1 MILLLRQT
9 IDPPLT
15 PGMAPGNSEGPQLKA
30 HRICLLLAAL
40 SATTFALAQAA
51 GKSAGPIELTY
62 WTMLDHSSKDARAQA
77 ERAILEKFMQQNPNI
92 KVKVDTTPWNK
103 LPQKT
108 ILAVQSKGGPDV
120 SRVSFGQTLEYIN
133 LNVLRPLNSY
143 LPGDANSGLL
153 GESTVF
159 NGQRMAIVYTPV
171 PNAILYRKDLFAATG
186 LPEPRTWEE
195 FSRVAAAMTK
205 GNVHGF
211 GIGLSPAKSLVPN
224 FVQPYIWGAGGKV
237 FDGGCGVW
245 DGPAGVKSVQ
255 FLVDMMAKKTMPTDV
270 LRLSNDDVLDGFR
283 AGRFAS
289 VVEEASRAS
298 TAASSEATKGKVGL
312 WRFPSDTNPKGSPP
326 YIYSWS
332 IAVTSSSK
340 HPEEAARLVKFMTD
354 REGDHI
360 KAETSG
366 ELPARA
372 ASLNGIKFNPAN
384 AAVSEGFVKYLAD
397 FENSPQT
404 YPKNPARF
412 HDLLIQAVQQVAV
425 DNVPIQKALS
435 DSVASYNRAIGCK

>member
-1 MILLLRQT
+1 M
-9 IDPPLT
+9 
-15 PGMAPGNSEGPQLKA
+15 KA
-30 HRICLLLAAL
+30 HRTCFLLATLA
-40 SATTFALAQAA
+40 ATTLAIAQTPASA
-51 GKSAGPIELTY
+51 GKPIELTY

-77 ERAILEKFMQQNPNI
+77 EREILNRFMQANPNI

-108 ILAVQSKGGPDV
+108 ILAVQSGGGPDV

-133 LNVLRPLNSY
+133 LNVLKPLNPY
-143 LPGDANSGLL
+143 LPGAANNGLL

-159 NGQRMAIVYTPV
+159 NGQRMAVVYTPV

-186 LPEPRTWEE
+186 LPEPKTWAD
-195 FSRVAAAMTK
+195 FAKVAAAMTK
-205 GNVHGF
+205 GNVYGF

-224 FVQPYIWGAGGKV
+224 FIQPYIWGAGGKV
-237 FDGGCGVW
+237 FNGECGAW
-245 DGPAGVKSVQ
+245 DNAAGVQSVTY
-255 FLVDMMAKKTMPTDV
+255 LMDLMNKYKAMPTDV
-270 LRLSNDDVLDGFR
+270 LRLTNDDVLDGFR
-283 AGRFAS
+283 AGRFAA

-298 TAASSEATKGKVGL
+298 TAASSEVTRGKVGL
-312 WRFPSDTNPKGSPP
+312 WRFPSDTKPQGSPP

-332 IAVTSSSK
+332 IGVMSTSK
-340 HPEEAARLVKFMTD
+340 HPEEAARLVRFMTEG
-354 REGDHI
+354 EGDRI
-360 KAETSG
+360 KAEMSG

-372 ASLNGIKFNPAN
+372 ASLQAIKFNPAN

-404 YPKNPARF
+404 YPKNPAKF

-425 DNVPIQKALS
+425 ENVPVQKALT
-435 DSVASYNRAIGCK
+435 DSVAAYNRSVGCK

>member
-1 MILLLRQT
+1 M
-9 IDPPLT
+9 
-15 PGMAPGNSEGPQLKA
+15 KV
-30 HRICLLLAAL
+30 HRTCFLLATL
-40 SATTFALAQAA
+40 SATTLAVGQTPASA
-51 GKSAGPIELTY
+51 GKPIELTY

-77 ERAILEKFMQQNPNI
+77 EREILNRFMQANPKI

-108 ILAVQSKGGPDV
+108 ILAVQSGGGPDV

-133 LNVLRPLNSY
+133 LNVLKPLNPY
-143 LPGDANSGLL
+143 LPGAANTGLL

-159 NGQRMAIVYTPV
+159 NGQRMAVVYTPV

-186 LPEPRTWEE
+186 LPEPKTWAE
-195 FSRVAAAMTK
+195 FAKVVTAMTK
-205 GNVHGF
+205 GNVYGF

-224 FVQPYIWGAGGKV
+224 FIQPYIWGAGGEV
-237 FDGGCGVW
+237 FNGACGAW
-245 DGPAGVKSVQ
+245 DNAAGVQSVTY
-255 FLVDMMAKKTMPTDV
+255 LMDLMNKHKAMPTDV
-270 LRLSNDDVLDGFR
+270 LRLTNDDVLDGFR
-283 AGRFAS
+283 AGRFAA

-298 TAASSEATKGKVGL
+298 TAASSDATKGKVGL
-312 WRFPSDTNPKGSPP
+312 WRFPSDTKPQGSPP

-332 IAVTSSSK
+332 IGVMSTSK
-340 HPEEAARLVKFMTD
+340 HPEEAARLVRFMTEG
-354 REGDHI
+354 EGDRI
-360 KAETSG
+360 KAEMSG

-372 ASLNGIKFNPAN
+372 ASLQGIKFNPAN

-404 YPKNPARF
+404 YPKNPAKF

-425 DNVPIQKALS
+425 ENVPVQKALT
-435 DSVASYNRAIGCK
+435 DSVAAYNRSVGCK

>member
-1 MILLLRQT
+1 M
-9 IDPPLT
+9 
-15 PGMAPGNSEGPQLKA
+15 KA
-30 HRICLLLAAL
+30 HRTCFLLAIL
-40 SATTFALAQAA
+40 SATTFALAQNA
-51 GKSAGPIELTY
+51 GKSANPIELTY

-77 ERAILEKFMQQNPNI
+77 ERAILEKFMQENPNI

-133 LNVLRPLNSY
+133 LQTLKPLNPY
-143 LPGDANSGLL
+143 LQGDANSGLL

-186 LPEPRTWEE
+186 LPEPRTWAD
-195 FSRVAAAMTK
+195 FAKVAAAMTK

-211 GIGLSPAKSLVPN
+211 GVGLSPAKSLVPN
-224 FVQPYIWGAGGKV
+224 FIQPYIWGAGGKV
-237 FDGGCGVW
+237 FEGSCGAW
-245 DGPAGVKSVQ
+245 DGPAGVQSVQ
-255 FLVDMMAKKTMPTDV
+255 FLVDMISKKTMPTDV

-298 TAASSEATKGKVGL
+298 TAASSEITKGKVGL
-312 WRFPSDTNPKGSPP
+312 WRFPSDTNAKGSPP
-326 YIYSWS
+326 YNYSWS
-332 IAVTSSSK
+332 IGVMSSTK
-340 HPEEAARLVKFMTD
+340 YPEEAARLVKFMTD
-354 REGDHI
+354 SEGDHI

-372 ASLNGIKFNPAN
+372 ASLKGIKFNPAN
-384 AAVSEGFVKYLAD
+384 AAVSEAFVKYLAD
-397 FENSPQT
+397 FENSPQV
-404 YPKNPARF
+404 YPKNPAKF
-412 HDLLIQAVQQVAV
+412 HDLLIQAVQQVTV

-435 DSVASYNRAIGCK
+435 DSVAAYNKVVGCQ